1 MQRVRIERSAMI
13 EASFGN
19 FVGVVVDASCSSKSV
34 PKFFDLWGVRASP
47 LMVSQIQER
56 QGTPPPPFLFSEA
69 SVNASKVKCAKYW
82 GWTFLITKALCESL
96 KNYNKCLS
104 HSQDLSVP

>member
-34 PKFFDLWGVRASP
+34 PKFFDLWGVHASP
-47 LMVSQIQER
+47 LLVSQIQER
-56 QGTPPPPFLFSEA
+56 QGTPPFLFLKRLQGQTCD
-69 SVNASKVKCAKYW
+69 VL
-82 GWTFLITKALCESL
+82 GTGLINS
-96 KNYNKCLS
+96 
-104 HSQDLSVP
+104 